1 MSAQFNNPRGIAV
14 GNIIVADTGNRAI
27 REVASNGSVKTLVL
41 YDEKGRKFEG
51 FKEPTDVAVDAEGR
65 IVVADSKARRLWVI
79 ENGVAKV
86 LWQTQ
91 RKDCA
96 PVSLAIDQEGR
107 VIFLPKA
114 MAGCLMKLET
124 KQIAP
129 GLNSFTYK
137 SRCMENDIFSRL
149 LAGLVRR
156 DTTSIS
162 KKNITLLKDSRICW
176 IFQKSA
182 HWMH

>member
-79 ENGVAKV
+79 ENGVA
-86 LWQTQ
+86 
-91 RKDCA
+91 
-96 PVSLAIDQEGR
+96 GR
-107 VIFLPKA
+107 PK
-114 MAGCLMKLET
+114 ERT
-124 KQIAP
+124 VHP
-129 GLNSFTYK
+129 S
-137 SRCMENDIFSRL
+137 
-149 LAGLVRR
+149 V
-156 DTTSIS
+156 
-162 KKNITLLKDSRICW
+162 W
-176 IFQKSA
+176 P
-182 HWMH
+182 